1 MLALMQRH
9 AEDEAAEA
17 AAYERIRIAEE
28 EEGQRMFDA
37 WMNNLN

>member
-9 AEDEAAEA
+9 TEDEAAEA

-37 WMNNLN
+37 WMNNWN